1 MLNESTNARSRVM
14 SATDWTGKV
23 ALVTG
28 AGSGIGRATAQGFA
42 SLGAKV
48 AILDRD
54 GEAGAG
60 TLELILRDGGE
71 AVFLDTDVT
80 DEDSVAAA
88 VAHTVERY
96 GRLDAAHNN
105 AGISPDT
112 GTTAECTRA
121 LWDQIFAVNV
131 TGIWLCMK
139 YEIEAMRKSGGGA
152 IMNTGSESSLRAAPG
167 ISAYVASKH
176 AVIGLTRT
184 TALEYAKES
193 IRVNCVCPGVI
204 ATPMLEKKAA
214 EGFFDIGDYVHAAVP
229 MDRLGDP
236 TEIASVVIWAC
247 SDAASY
253 VTGATFSVD
262 GGMVIA

>member
-1 MLNESTNARSRVM
+1 MLSDSTDFKSKAK
-14 SATDWTGKV
+14 SAMDWTGKV

-42 SLGAKV
+42 ALGARV
-48 AILDRD
+48 AVLDRD
-54 GEAGAG
+54 EEAGAG
-60 TLELILRDGGE
+60 TLELILRAGGE
-71 AVFLDTDVT
+71 AVFLATDVT
-80 DEDSVAAA
+80 DEESVKEA
-88 VAHTVERY
+88 VARTMERY

-105 AGISPDT
+105 AGISPDS

-121 LWDQIFAVNV
+121 MWDQIFAVNV
-131 TGIWLCMK
+131 TGVWLCMK
-139 YEIEAMRKSGGGA
+139 YEIDAMRKSGGGA
-152 IMNTGSESSLRAAPG
+152 IMNTGSVSSLRAAPG
-167 ISAYVASKH
+167 IPAYVASKH

-184 TALEYAKES
+184 TALEYAKEG

-204 ATPMLEKKAA
+204 GTPMLEKKAA
-214 EGFFDIGDYVHAAVP
+214 EGFFNIDDYVHAAVP
-229 MDRLGDP
+229 MDRMGAPD
-236 TEIASVVIWAC
+236 EIASAVIWAC